1 MIYTLTFNPSL
12 DYDIYSE
19 KIVSGEVNR
28 VSDTKITFG
37 GKGINVSA
45 VLNTLGVPN
54 VALGFAGGFSGKE
67 LKRLLDQI
75 KIRNRLIDISPE
87 QTRINVKLHSISD
100 TDINAAGPKIG
111 IKHLT
116 SLKNLLSLL
125 KSGDTLCVC
134 GCANGVESFK
144 EVLSVLKPEVRLAAD
159 CTGEYLKEAVKHKPF
174 LIKPNEFELNEYF
187 NTDAHGEDELITLA
201 IKLRSEGAENILVSR
216 GEKGMLLVCSK
227 GVYRADAL
235 KGTVLNTVGAG
246 DSAFAGFLY
255 GFDKTGDEAQA
266 LKFALSCA
274 SAAAFSR
281 DLPSFFDMRKYL
293 GLAEIE
299 KLSN

>member
-45 VLNTLGVPN
+45 VLNTLGVAN

-67 LKRLLDQI
+67 LKRLLD
-75 KIRNRLIDISPE
+75 KSGIRNRLIDISPE

-134 GCANGVESFK
+134 GTANGIESFK
-144 EVLSVLKPEVRLAAD
+144 GALCFKARGAPCGGL
-159 CTGEYLKEAVKHKPF
+159 
-174 LIKPNEFELNEYF
+174 
-187 NTDAHGEDELITLA
+187 HGRI
-201 IKLRSEGAENILVSR
+201 S
-216 GEKGMLLVCSK
+216 
-227 GVYRADAL
+227 
-235 KGTVLNTVGAG
+235 
-246 DSAFAGFLY
+246 
-255 GFDKTGDEAQA
+255 
-266 LKFALSCA
+266 
-274 SAAAFSR
+274 
-281 DLPSFFDMRKYL
+281 
-293 GLAEIE
+293 
-299 KLSN
+299 